1 MQLKPLSVA
10 AAIRGLFRVV
20 ETLLP
25 PSEEAEEC
33 QADPGSAPASVSSP
47 RSASVSIPETA
58 AATLELESGRAESD
72 PRSLSVLE
80 RERERVGL
88 EVRNVSIVL
97 RELDVA
103 LLRLDGLSPE
113 RRALVD
119 AKYLV
124 AVLGDGVL
132 AFDRLVPL
140 MLHEDAVDD
149 NEGGAIRPGATDAN
163 SANIRFAA
171 ARAALQDFRTSVW
184 LLLIALLR

>member
-25 PSEEAEEC
+25 PSDEVEGC
-33 QADPGSAPASVSSP
+33 QADPGSSPASVPSP

-58 AATLELESGRAESD
+58 AATLEVESGRAERD

-97 RELDVA
+97 RELDAA

-149 NEGGAIRPGATDAN
+149 NEGGAICPGATDAN
-163 SANIRFAA
+163 FADIRLAA